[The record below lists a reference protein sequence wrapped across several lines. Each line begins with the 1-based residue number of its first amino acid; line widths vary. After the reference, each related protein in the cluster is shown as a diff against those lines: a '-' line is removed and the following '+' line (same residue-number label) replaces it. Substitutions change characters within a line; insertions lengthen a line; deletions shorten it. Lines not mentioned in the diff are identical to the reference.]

1 MISRVCHFYKVPRRR
16 PGPSFVDALRAPM
29 VLSIVA
35 SLAGCAPSGDPGR
48 RAVEQDSQAYRCAGF
63 NPVADE
69 TSYPADVELASR
81 TLQRSP
87 ACSKATTGLAS
98 GEKP

>member
-1 MISRVCHFYKVPRRR
+1 MIPRVCHFYKVPRWQ

-35 SLAGCAPSGDPGR
+35 SLVGCAPSGDPGR

-69 TSYPADVELASR
+69 TNYPSDVELAGG
-81 TLQRSP
+81 TLQHSST
-87 ACSKATTGLAS
+87 CSGRTNGQAS
-98 GEKP
+98 GKKP